1 MSILDI
7 AQLVFIGV
15 VVIVSFVGMVYVIKN
30 SR

>member
-7 AQLVFIGV
+7 AQLVFISV

-30 SR
+30 NR

>member
-7 AQLVFIGV
+7 VQLVFISV

-30 SR
+30 GR

>member
-7 AQLVFIGV
+7 VQLVFISV
-15 VVIVSFVGMVYVIKN
+15 VVIVSFVSMVYVIKN

>member
-7 AQLVFIGV
+7 GQLVFIGV
-15 VVIVSFVGMVYVIKN
+15 VVIVSFVSMVYVIKN

>member
-7 AQLVFIGV
+7 VQLVFIGV
-15 VVIVSFVGMVYVIKN
+15 VVIVSFVSMVYVIKN